1 MYILGYDVASKSL
14 ALTIIYFNEN
24 WEIELQ
30 KIKNLFNDKL
40 QNVESPK
47 KICEITL
54 QYIDR
59 VDELLDTIIIPILF
73 DVVDLI
79 PNQKVKDT
87 SVILRASR
95 LKSYL
100 LSVDQYLSK
109 LYTSSDNTYKIL
121 LEYQMG
127 PNDKSRNVCS
137 QILYHYSNTDFNF
150 NSALDLPCDTLINK
164 YDVEIIG
171 PSLKNKINM
180 DIKKPYAFFI
190 NKYTKAY
197 DANKAHS
204 KNNFIYWVDKKN
216 ISHMIKNVKKKNLDD
231 IADSC
236 NMILAWIFLK
246 SKLI

>member
-14 ALTIIYFNEN
+14 ALTIIYFNDN
-24 WEIELQ
+24 WETELQ
-30 KIKNLFNDKL
+30 KIKKKFNDKL
-40 QNVESPK
+40 KSVESPI
-47 KICEITL
+47 KICEIAL
-54 QYIDR
+54 EYIDQI
-59 VDELLDTIIIPILF
+59 DKLLDNIIIPILF

-87 SVILRASR
+87 SVISRASR

-100 LSVDQYLSK
+100 LSVDQYLSS
-109 LYTSSDNTYKIL
+109 LDISADNTYKIL

-150 NSALDLPCDTLINK
+150 NNVLDLSCDAIINK

-180 DIKKPYAFFI
+180 DIQKPYAFFI
-190 NKYTKAY
+190 NKYTKSY

-204 KNNFIYWVDKKN
+204 KNNFIYWINKKN
-216 ISHMIKNVKKKNLDD
+216 ISHMIKNIKKKNLDD

-236 NMILAWIFLK
+236 NMILAWIFMK